1 MKRMV
6 PVLVRPV
13 LVLVIAGY
21 AVGGWLLASAGLAAA
36 REVAERWTRRP
47 LVSAVPAASPFAP
60 DEPGLAAD
68 LPVWGGTERVSV
80 LLLGI
85 DTRPDEVSWEPGR
98 TDFIAVATL
107 DPATHSAGLISFPR
121 DLWVT
126 IPVAP
131 GYRFEERI
139 NVAYRTGELEHVPG
153 GGVAVARRTLEYNF
167 GIRTNFYVIVDFEA
181 VVRAIDRLG
190 GIVIDVERPLKDNE
204 FPTDDYGTKR
214 IYFAPGLQWF
224 DGQRALEYAR
234 SRHQDSD
241 FERNRRQQQVLLA
254 ARQKAL
260 SLNFLPLLPHL
271 IDNLRG
277 HLKTDLTLPQLLA
290 LARLG
295 ATVDLQDITVRS
307 IAGDAIVRLPD
318 QTVFLPNRPV
328 VGRLIAEVFAD
339 PRVRREAAQIV
350 VVAAPAQRVLAQR
363 LTRTLESRGFTARLE
378 VRPAAEPRAETALV
392 DYTGKP
398 ATVRAL
404 SELLQLDPARV
415 VDGRSGSGAGDLEL
429 LVGADLELP

>member
-1 MKRMV
+1 MV

-13 LVLVIAGY
+13 LVLIIAGY
-21 AVGGWLLASAGLAAA
+21 TAGGWLLASAGFAAA
-36 REVAERWTRRP
+36 REVAESWVRRP
-47 LVSAVPAASPFAP
+47 IVPTAPAASAFAP
-60 DEPGLAAD
+60 DEPPPEAD
-68 LPVWGGTERVSV
+68 FPVWGGTERVTI

-107 DPATHSAGLISFPR
+107 DPVTRSAGLLSFPR

-139 NVAYRTGELEHVPG
+139 NEAYRTGELEKVPG
-153 GGVAVARRTLEYNF
+153 GGVTVARRTIEYNF
-167 GIRTNFYVIVDFEA
+167 GIRTNFYVIADFEA

-190 GIVIDVERPLKDNE
+190 GIVIDVEQPLKDNAY
-204 FPTDDYGTKR
+204 PTDHYSTKR

-224 DGQRALEYAR
+224 DGQRTLEYVR

-241 FERNRRQQQVLLA
+241 FARNRRQQHVLLA
-254 ARQKAL
+254 VRQKAL
-260 SLNFLPLLPHL
+260 SLNFLPLLPSL
-271 IDNLRG
+271 IDELRG

-295 ATVDLQDITVRS
+295 ATINLEDITVRS
-307 IAGDAIVRLPD
+307 VAGNAIVRLPG

-339 PRVRREAAQIV
+339 PRVQREAAQIV
-350 VVAAPAQRVLAQR
+350 VVAAPAQHALAQR
-363 LTRTLESRGFTARLE
+363 LTRTLESRGFSARLE
-378 VRPAAEPRAETALV
+378 VRPTAEPRAETVLV

-404 SELLQLDPARV
+404 SELLRLDPARV
-415 VDGRSGSGAGDLEL
+415 VDDGSGSGAGDLEL